1 MNKPTAA
8 LLLLTAIGLV
18 QPARL
23 MAQAR
28 PNLVIRAL
36 TEEGRVEYD
45 IANNTFFATNG
56 IMVVYG
62 DAVLSADRAHGNQLT
77 GDIVAEGRVRI
88 QRDELVWVGESVRY
102 NFLTKTMASEQ
113 FRTGHAPVFAGGE
126 RISTQ
131 QVGESITNQVATG
144 QNAFITTDDIASPG
158 SRVRAREIKV
168 IPGKYVEARHAVL
181 YLGDVPV
188 FYFPYYKQWL
198 DGRGNRFNFVP
209 GYRSSYGP
217 FLLSSYSWVASEQL
231 DGVLHADYRV
241 ERGGAGGADFNT
253 HLGRWGEG
261 SFKGYYLYDLDPT
274 EDNAGYDIPDNRFRF
289 DFSYDANPY
298 TNLYVKSRV
307 RYQSDPRVVEN
318 FFESEYRRNPQP
330 NTFIEVNRLWD
341 NFSLDVFSQVQV
353 NDFLETEERL
363 PDIRLSGYRQP
374 VLGSPIYY
382 ETVSSAGYYQRN
394 YAISNDVPQGADY
407 AAPRADTFHQ
417 LTLPHTFFGW
427 LNVAPRAGGR
437 LSYYGEATGSGGTND
452 STSRAVFNTGVEF
465 TFKASQT
472 WATVSNRFLALN
484 GVRHII
490 EPSLNYVYVPTPSA
504 TPDELPQ
511 FDYQLPALRMLPVD
525 FPDYNSL
532 DSIDSQNVIR
542 LGLRNRLQTKRAGK
556 IENFFYWDLY
566 TDWRLDPESGQT
578 TFSDLF
584 TDLLIRPRTW
594 LMLESQMRYDVPDG
608 QVNVAYQNLT
618 FRPNHIWS
626 WGVGH
631 LYSRDDPST
640 STTSLQEGQ
649 NSLTSIFFLRLN
661 ENWGF
666 RMAHQYDIQE
676 SWLQQQSY
684 SIYRDL
690 RSWTAALTVR
700 YEDNRTTQDDFSIAL
715 TFSIK
720 AMPRYNIGED
730 AVNPA
735 GLLGY

>member
-1 MNKPTAA
+1 M
-8 LLLLTAIGLV
+8 
-18 QPARL
+18 
-23 MAQAR
+23 
-28 PNLVIRAL
+28 
-36 TEEGRVEYD
+36 
-45 IANNTFFATNG
+45 
-56 IMVVYG
+56 
-62 DAVLSADRAHGNQLT
+62 
-77 GDIVAEGRVRI
+77 AEGRVRI
-88 QRDELVWVGESVRY
+88 QSGELVWVGESVRY
-102 NFLTKTMASEQ
+102 NIISRKLESEQ
-113 FRTGHAPVFAGGE
+113 FRTGYPPVFAGGE

-131 QVGESITNQVATG
+131 QVGDNITNQVASG
-144 QNAFITTDDIASPG
+144 QNAFITTDDIANPG
-158 SRVRAREIKV
+158 SRVRAKEIKV
-168 IPGKYVEARHAVL
+168 IPGKWVEARHAVL
-181 YLGDVPV
+181 YLGNVPV

-217 FLLSSYSWVASEQL
+217 FLLSSYSWVANERF

-253 HLGRWGEG
+253 HLGRWGEA
-261 SFKGYYLYDLDPT
+261 SLKGYYLYDLDPT
-274 EDNAGYDIPDNRFRF
+274 EDAAGYDIPDNRYRI
-289 DFSYDANPY
+289 DFSYSATPY

-353 NDFLETEERL
+353 NDFLETQERL

-374 VLGSPIYY
+374 ILGSPIYY
-382 ETVSSAGYYQRN
+382 ETVSSAGYYQRD
-394 YAISNDVPQGADY
+394 YAISNGIPQGQDY
-407 AAPRADTFHQ
+407 EAPRADTFHQ
-417 LTLPHTFFGW
+417 LTVPQTFFGW

-437 LSYYGEATGSGGTND
+437 LSYYGETTGGTND
-452 STSRAVFNTGVEF
+452 ATSRAVFNTGVEF

-472 WATVSNRFLALN
+472 WATVSNRFLALD

-511 FDYQLPALRMLPVD
+511 FDYELPALRMLPID
-525 FPDYNSL
+525 YPDYNSL

-542 LGLRNRLQTKRAGK
+542 LGLRNRLQTKRGGK

-584 TDLLIRPRTW
+584 TDLLIRPRSW
-594 LMLESQMRYDVPDG
+594 LLLESQMRYDVPDG

-618 FRPNHIWS
+618 FRPNNVWS
-626 WGVGH
+626 WGIGH

-649 NSLTSIFFLRLN
+649 NSLTSVFFFRLN

-666 RMAHQYDIQE
+666 RMAHQYDIRE

-700 YEDNRTTQDDFSIAL
+700 YEDNRTSPDDFSVAF

>member
-1 MNKPTAA
+1 MNRTIVVLLALTGI
-8 LLLLTAIGLV
+8 LLLPAIG
-18 QPARL
+18 QG
-23 MAQAR
+23 QER
-28 PNLVIRAL
+28 PGLEIRAL
-36 TEEGRVEYD
+36 TEAGRVEYNFE
-45 IANNTFFATNG
+45 NNTFVATNG
-56 IMVVYG
+56 IMVIYG
-62 DAVLSADRAHGNQLT
+62 DAVLTAERARGDQLT
-77 GDIVAEGRVRI
+77 GEIVAEGRVRI
-88 QRDELVWVGESVRY
+88 QSGELVWVGESVRY
-102 NFLTKTMASEQ
+102 NIISRKLESEQ
-113 FRTGHAPVFAGGE
+113 FRTGYAPVFAGGDQVA
-126 RISTQ
+126 SV
-131 QVGESITNQVATG
+131 QVGDNFTNRIYSAT
-144 QNAFITTDDIASPG
+144 NAFITTDDIANPG

-168 IPGKYVEARHAVL
+168 IPGKWVEARHAVL
-181 YLGDVPV
+181 YLGNVPV

-209 GYRSSYGP
+209 GYRTSYGP
-217 FLLSSYSWVASEQL
+217 FLLSSYSWVANEQF
-231 DGVLHADYRV
+231 DGVLHADYRG
-241 ERGGAGGADFNT
+241 ERGGAGGADVNA
-253 HLGRWGEG
+253 HLGRWGEA
-261 SFKGYYLYDLDPT
+261 SLKGYYLYDLDPT
-274 EDNAGYDIPDNRFRF
+274 EDNAGYDIPDNRFRI
-289 DFSYDANPY
+289 DFGYNATPY
-298 TNLYVKSRV
+298 TNLNVKSRV

-353 NDFLETEERL
+353 NDFLETQERL

-374 VLGSPIYY
+374 VFGSPIYY

-394 YAISNDVPQGADY
+394 YAISNGVPQGQDY

-417 LTLPHTFFGW
+417 LTLPQTFFGW
-427 LNVAPRAGGR
+427 LNVAPRVGGR
-437 LSYYGEATGSGGTND
+437 LSYYGETTGSGGTND
-452 STSRAVFNTGVEF
+452 ATSRAVFNTGVEF

-472 WATVSNRFLALN
+472 WAGATNRLLAID

-511 FDYQLPALRMLPVD
+511 FDYQLPALRMLPID

-542 LGLRNRLQTKRAGK
+542 LGLRNRLQTKRGGK
-556 IENFFYWDLY
+556 IENFFYWDLC

-584 TDLLIRPRTW
+584 TDLLLRPRSW
-594 LMLESQMRYDVPDG
+594 LLLESQMRYDVPDG

-618 FRPNHIWS
+618 FRPNNVWS
-626 WGVGH
+626 WGIGH

-666 RMAHQYDIQE
+666 RMAHQYDIQGD
-676 SWLQQQSY
+676 WLQQQSY

-700 YEDNRTTQDDFSIAL
+700 YEDNRTSPDDFSVAF

-720 AMPRYNIGED
+720 AAPRYNIGED